1 MPALVLIAESDPFNL
16 RLLQEICEAAGHTVL
31 TAMDGGAALETVA
44 RKRPDLVLV
53 DVALP
58 ASDDTLTD
66 VPSLVARL
74 GVLGPSH
81 ERERLTLEPRD
92 ERRAIDVRETLPDGL
107 DALDQSG
114 GLEVLRLLKSDQSL
128 SSIPVLLTA
137 NDRDETIWRR
147 GIELGAEDYLA
158 RPYRVFEI
166 HQRVRNTLRRAL
178 LERMQ
183 RDDAGGPLDDAMQ
196 RAGNA
201 AQLPLTLEY
210 EMTRAIRFDHAL
222 ACIAL
227 SCTSLEHVRD
237 AGGDGAAEALMTTLI
252 GNVRQC
258 VRTIDHVFRAGER
271 ELVLVLPE
279 TSASEAEVVVHRLEQ
294 RARQSTLA
302 PYALR
307 DTTVREASLLVGV
320 AGRVEGSHACGLELL
335 AAARRERRTLS

>member
-16 RLLQEICEAAGHTVL
+16 RLLQEICEAVGHTVL

-58 ASDDTLTD
+58 ASEDTLDHD

-74 GVLGPSH
+74 GVLGHAS
-81 ERERLTLEPRD
+81 ERLTLDAREEGRTS
-92 ERRAIDVRETLPDGL
+92 EVRETLPEGL
-107 DALDQSG
+107 DLLDQSG

-183 RDDAGGPLDDAMQ
+183 RDEAGGPLDDAMQ

-222 ACIAL
+222 SCVAL
-227 SCTSLEHVRD
+227 SCTNLEHVRD
-237 AGGDGAAEALMTTLI
+237 AGGDGAADALMSTLI

-294 RARQSTLA
+294 RARQSMLA

-307 DTTVREASLLVGV
+307 DTTTREASLLVGV
-320 AGRVEGSHACGLELL
+320 AGRADGGHACGLELL
-335 AAARRERRTLS
+335 AAARRERRKLG

>member
-58 ASDDTLTD
+58 TSDDDDTRA
-66 VPSLVARL
+66 SLRVGATELRSAR
-74 GVLGPSH
+74 
-81 ERERLTLEPRD
+81 ED
-92 ERRAIDVRETLPDGL
+92 ERRASDVRDTLPEAL
-107 DALDQSG
+107 LFDADHSG

-137 NDRDETIWRR
+137 NDRDETMWRR
-147 GIELGAEDYLA
+147 GMELGAEDYLA

-183 RDDAGGPLDDAMQ
+183 REDQLDDALH

-222 ACIAL
+222 ACVAL
-227 SCTSLEHVRD
+227 ACTNLEHVRD
-237 AGGDGAAEALMTTLI
+237 AGGDEAAETLMATLI
-252 GNVRQC
+252 ANVRQC

-279 TSASEAEVVVHRLEQ
+279 TSASEAEVVIHRLEQ
-294 RARQSTLA
+294 RAKQNNLA
-302 PYALR
+302 P
-307 DTTVREASLLVGV
+307 TGVRSSLTIGV
-320 AGRVEGSHACGLELL
+320 SGRVEGNHACGLTLL
-335 AAARRERRTLS
+335 SAARRERRMLS

>member
-31 TAMDGGAALETVA
+31 TAMDRGAALEVVA

-58 ASDDTLTD
+58 SSDCPEDAAVRGSVLASLGTVGAVLDT
-66 VPSLVARL
+66 
-74 GVLGPSH
+74 
-81 ERERLTLEPRD
+81 
-92 ERRAIDVRETLPDGL
+92 RRARELRETLPDPI
-107 DALDQSG
+107 DADESG
-114 GLEVLRLLKSDQSL
+114 GLEVLRLLKSDHSL
-128 SSIPVLLTA
+128 ASIPVLLTA
-137 NDRDETIWRR
+137 SDRDESVWRR

-183 RDDAGGPLDDAMQ
+183 REDSLDDMLS
-196 RAGNA
+196 RAGSA

-222 ACIAL
+222 ACVTLA
-227 SCTSLEHVRD
+227 CTNLEHVRD
-237 AGGDGAAEALMTTLI
+237 AGGDDAARVLIDSLI

-258 VRTIDHVFRAGER
+258 VRTIDHVFQAGER

-294 RARQSTLA
+294 RARQGTLA
-302 PYALR
+302 QCSLR
-307 DTTVREASLLVGV
+307 EGASFTVGV
-320 AGRVEGSHACGLELL
+320 AGRREGDHGCGLALL
-335 AAARRERRTLS
+335 AAARRDRRRL

>member
-31 TAMDGGAALETVA
+31 TAMDRGAALEVVA

-58 ASDDTLTD
+58 SAEAGDELAVRASVLA
-66 VPSLVARL
+66 SLGAA
-74 GVLGPSH
+74 GVMLDG
-81 ERERLTLEPRD
+81 
-92 ERRAIDVRETLPDGL
+92 RRARELRETLPEPL
-107 DALDQSG
+107 EVDQSG
-114 GLEVLRLLKSDQSL
+114 GLEVLRLLKSDESL

-137 NDRDETIWRR
+137 SDRDENVWRR

-183 RDDAGGPLDDAMQ
+183 RDDSLDDALA
-196 RAGNA
+196 RAGSA
-201 AQLPLTLEY
+201 TQLPLTLEY
-210 EMTRAIRFDHAL
+210 EMTRATRFDHSL
-222 ACIAL
+222 ACVAL
-227 SCTSLEHVRD
+227 TCTNLEHVRD
-237 AGGDGAAEALMTTLI
+237 AGGDVAAEALVGSLI

-294 RARQSTLA
+294 RARQGTLA
-302 PYALR
+302 ECALR
-307 DTTVREASLLVGV
+307 EGPSFTVGV
-320 AGRVEGSHACGLELL
+320 AGRTEGGHGCGLALL
-335 AAARRERRTLS
+335 AAARRDRRRL

>member
-58 ASDDTLTD
+58 TSDDDDDGAEAAILRGL
-66 VPSLVARL
+66 SGALGGGGARD
-74 GVLGPSH
+74 
-81 ERERLTLEPRD
+81 D
-92 ERRAIDVRETLPDGL
+92 ERRASELRETLPESMLL
-107 DALDQSG
+107 DVDHSG

-137 NDRDETIWRR
+137 NDRDETMWRR
-147 GIELGAEDYLA
+147 GMELGAEDYLA

-183 RDDAGGPLDDAMQ
+183 REDMIDDAMQ

-210 EMTRAIRFDHAL
+210 EMTRAIRFDHTLACVAL
-222 ACIAL
+222 AC
-227 SCTSLEHVRD
+227 TNLEHVRD
-237 AGGDGAAEALMTTLI
+237 AGGDDAAEALMGTLI
-252 GNVRQC
+252 ANVRQC

-279 TSASEAEVVVHRLEQ
+279 TSASEAEVVIHRLEQ
-294 RARQSTLA
+294 RAKQNSLA
-302 PYALR
+302 PVGKTGAPTEGARL
-307 DTTVREASLLVGV
+307 TVGV
-320 AGRVEGSHACGLELL
+320 AGRIEGNHACGLTLL
-335 AAARRERRTLS
+335 SAARRERRVLC

>member
-31 TAMDGGAALETVA
+31 TAMDRGAALDVVA

-58 ASDDTLTD
+58 SSDCPEDVAVRGSVLASRGEVGAMLD
-66 VPSLVARL
+66 A
-74 GVLGPSH
+74 
-81 ERERLTLEPRD
+81 
-92 ERRAIDVRETLPDGL
+92 RRARELRETLPEPI
-107 DALDQSG
+107 DADESG
-114 GLEVLRLLKSDQSL
+114 GLEVLRLLKSDQVL

-137 NDRDETIWRR
+137 SDRDETVWRR

-183 RDDAGGPLDDAMQ
+183 REDSLDDALA
-196 RAGNA
+196 RASSA

-210 EMTRAIRFDHAL
+210 EMTRAIRFDHDL
-222 ACIAL
+222 ACVTL
-227 SCTSLEHVRD
+227 SCTNLEHVRD
-237 AGGDGAAEALMTTLI
+237 AGGDEATRMLLESLI
-252 GNVRQC
+252 ANVRQC
-258 VRTIDHVFRAGER
+258 VRTIDHVFQAGER

-279 TSASEAEVVVHRLEQ
+279 TTASEAEVVVHRLEQ
-294 RARQSTLA
+294 RARQGMLA
-302 PYALR
+302 QCSLR
-307 DTTVREASLLVGV
+307 EGASFTVGV
-320 AGRVEGSHACGLELL
+320 AGRREGGHGCGLALL
-335 AAARRERRTLS
+335 AAARRERRRL

>member
-53 DVALP
+53 DVGLPSSDEVTLSDEAALL
-58 ASDDTLTD
+58 D
-66 VPSLVARL
+66 VARVDVRGIDL
-74 GVLGPSH
+74 
-81 ERERLTLEPRD
+81 REA
-92 ERRAIDVRETLPDGL
+92 ERRASELRETLPDPIDIDL
-107 DALDQSG
+107 SG

-147 GIELGAEDYLA
+147 GMELGAEDYLA

-183 RDDAGGPLDDAMQ
+183 REEMLDEALQ

-222 ACIAL
+222 ACVAL
-227 SCTSLEHVRD
+227 ACTNLEHIRD
-237 AGGDGAAEALMTTLI
+237 AGGDEAAEALMGTLI
-252 GNVRQC
+252 ANVRQC

-279 TSASEAEVVVHRLEQ
+279 TSASEAEVVIHRLEQ
-294 RARQSTLA
+294 RAKQNSLA
-302 PYALR
+302 PVKGGAHL
-307 DTTVREASLLVGV
+307 VVGV
-320 AGRVEGSHACGLELL
+320 SGRVEGNHACGLALL
-335 AAARRERRTLS
+335 SAARRERRTLA

>member
-31 TAMDGGAALETVA
+31 TAMDGSAALDTVA

-58 ASDDTLTD
+58 TADDVELAAASPRAILS
-66 VPSLVARL
+66 SLEAAD
-74 GVLGPSH
+74 H
-81 ERERLTLEPRD
+81 ADRE
-92 ERRAIDVRETLPDGL
+92 ERRAHDLRETVEMSL
-107 DALDQSG
+107 DLDQSG
-114 GLEVLRLLKSDQSL
+114 GLEVLRLLKSDESL

-183 RDDAGGPLDDAMQ
+183 RDELMDEAMQ
-196 RAGNA
+196 RAGSA

-210 EMTRAIRFDHAL
+210 EMTRATRFDHAL
-222 ACIAL
+222 ACVAL
-227 SCTSLEHVRD
+227 SCTNLEHVRD
-237 AGGDGAAEALMTTLI
+237 AGGDEVAEALMSALI
-252 GNVRQC
+252 ANVRLC

-294 RARQSTLA
+294 RAKRNELA
-302 PYALR
+302 PVSLEGGGALR
-307 DTTVREASLLVGV
+307 EGARFLIGV
-320 AGRVEGSHACGLELL
+320 AGRVEGDHSCGLALL
-335 AAARRERRTLS
+335 SAARRERRALG

>member
-58 ASDDTLTD
+58 SADDDEVASLPLGERD
-66 VPSLVARL
+66 V
-74 GVLGPSH
+74 
-81 ERERLTLEPRD
+81 REL
-92 ERRAIDVRETLPDGL
+92 RETLPETFGSVDL
-107 DALDQSG
+107 FG
-114 GLEVLRLLKSDQSL
+114 GLEVLRLLKSDHSL

-137 NDRDETIWRR
+137 SDRDETIWRR

-183 RDDAGGPLDDAMQ
+183 HKDSSFGDEAMQ
-196 RAGNA
+196 RAGSA

-210 EMTRAIRFDHAL
+210 EMTRATRFDHAL
-222 ACIAL
+222 ACVAL
-227 SCTSLEHVRD
+227 SCTNLEHVRD
-237 AGGDGAAEALMTTLI
+237 AGGDEATESLMTTLI
-252 GNVRQC
+252 ANVRQC

-294 RARQSTLA
+294 RAKHNQLA
-302 PYALR
+302 PCVLK
-307 DTTVREASLLVGV
+307 EGASFLVGV
-320 AGRVEGSHACGLELL
+320 SGRAEGGHACGLALL
-335 AAARRERRTLS
+335 AAARRERRRL

>member
-31 TAMDGGAALETVA
+31 TAMDRGSALETVA

-58 ASDDTLTD
+58 AHD
-66 VPSLVARL
+66 
-74 GVLGPSH
+74 
-81 ERERLTLEPRD
+81 EREPAAARASVLAPWEADGSRELGD
-92 ERRAIDVRETLPDGL
+92 EDTDPNGTAFVDE
-107 DALDQSG
+107 SG
-114 GLEVLRLLKSDQSL
+114 GLEVLRLLKADESF

-137 NDRDETIWRR
+137 NDRDELVWKR

-178 LERMQ
+178 LERIQ
-183 RDDAGGPLDDAMQ
+183 RADGALSPVALAGLDDAMQ
-196 RAGNA
+196 RAGSA

-222 ACIAL
+222 SCIAL
-227 SCTSLEHVRD
+227 SCTNLEHIRD
-237 AGGDGAAEALMTTLI
+237 AGGDEAADAMMAALVN
-252 GNVRQC
+252 NVRQC

-294 RARQSTLA
+294 RARQGQLA
-302 PYALR
+302 PCALKEGMAL
-307 DTTVREASLLVGV
+307 TVGV
-320 AGRVEGSHACGLELL
+320 AGRTEGNHACGLALL
-335 AAARRERRTLS
+335 AAARREQRRLTG